1 MKIYYAH
8 FVGIYNTLQEERD
21 LQTIKALYPEA
32 EIYNPNNIEAQQ
44 KYKKHGMDYFLNI
57 IESCD
62 LLIFRGLPNMKIP
75 AGVYKEIECAI
86 AKHIPVIELPCLTER
101 KMSVDDTRL
110 FLKECGI
117 R

>member
-1 MKIYYAH
+1 
-8 FVGIYNTLQEERD
+8 
-21 LQTIKALYPEA
+21 
-32 EIYNPNNIEAQQ
+32 
-44 KYKKHGMDYFLNI
+44 
-57 IESCD
+57 
-62 LLIFRGLPNMKIP
+62 MKIP